1 MRRLPHIDA
10 LRGLMLVLMTLTHM
24 PTRFSDRLGQPF
36 GFVSA
41 AEGFVFLSAFLTAY
55 VGTGR
60 ARNAGA
66 SGMRQWLRRRV
77 VAVYACHVGLLAFLF
92 LVAVPIGA
100 ARGEPA
106 ITNLASHFLNGPAW
120 ASVQSLALVY
130 NPPLLDILPLYI
142 VFLMVTPA
150 VLALAQR
157 RGWALILAASTSL
170 WLLAQV
176 GTGQMFFDVLAY
188 VVGFVYPYKET
199 GSFSFLAWQFLWV
212 LGLWMGHAF
221 AAKPAESHRPPP
233 WVGLIALAYVV
244 VCFVW
249 RHTTGQVPEPQ
260 GGEINVLFDKWTLG
274 PMRLLDFL
282 SIAVALLA
290 FAPRNVHW
298 LTPSWLEWLGRA
310 ALPAFCAHLVVC
322 LAALAFF
329 GGSDMI
335 RPVWIDVA
343 LLAAGFAA
351 MFFATGLTS
360 LVRSRPGA
368 VPAKRMPSLHGAD

>member
-1 MRRLPHIDA
+1 
-10 LRGLMLVLMTLTHM
+10 MLVLMTLTHM
-24 PTRFSDRLGQPF
+24 PTRFSDPLGQPF

-41 AEGFVFLSAFLTAY
+41 AEGFVFLSAFLAAY

-60 ARNAGA
+60 AASAGV
-66 SGMRQWLRRRV
+66 SGMRQWLRQRL
-77 VAVYACHVGLLAFLF
+77 VAVYACHVCLLAFLF

-100 ARGEPA
+100 ARGQGA
-106 ITNLASHFLNGPAW
+106 ITNLASHFLSQPAW
-120 ASVQSLALVY
+120 ATVESLALVY
-130 NPPLLDILPLYI
+130 NPPLLDILPMYI
-142 VFLMVTPA
+142 VFLAMTPA

-157 RGWALILAASTSL
+157 RGWALILAASISL
-170 WLLAQV
+170 WLMAQV
-176 GTGQMFFDVLAY
+176 GTGQMFFDLLAY
-188 VVGFVYPYKET
+188 VVGFVYPYRQT

-221 AAKPAESHRPPP
+221 AAKPAESHRPPQ

-244 VCFVW
+244 LCFVW

-290 FAPRNVHW
+290 FAPRNARW
-298 LTPSWLEWLGRA
+298 LAPSWLEWLGRA

-329 GGSDMI
+329 GASDVT

-351 MFFATGLTS
+351 MFFAAGLAAS
-360 LVRSRPGA
+360 VRSRPTGLA
-368 VPAKRMPSLHGAD
+368 AKRTPSLHGAD